1 MTDEEIIET
10 YSDIVLFL
18 ARSRTNQPSDA
29 EDVFQEVF
37 LKYIRKKPVFSSSE
51 HAKAWFIKVTINTC
65 KSMYRRVE
73 FTKRDHESEDTL
85 EQIPDD
91 TDFLQTIESK
101 AVFEQQLSQI
111 KPRYREVMMLHFDCG
126 FTLREIG
133 RLIGESESNV
143 KALMARGKQQYIKLV
158 VKGDDNNE

>member
-1 MTDEEIIET
+1 
-10 YSDIVLFL
+10 
-18 ARSRTNQPSDA
+18 
-29 EDVFQEVF
+29 
-37 LKYIRKKPVFSSSE
+37 
-51 HAKAWFIKVTINTC
+51 
-65 KSMYRRVE
+65 MYRRVE

>member
-51 HAKAWFIKVTINTC
+51 HAKAWFI
-65 KSMYRRVE
+65 
-73 FTKRDHESEDTL
+73 KRDHESEDTL

-158 VKGDDNNE
+158 MKGADNNE